1 MNQLI
6 TGKFIALKRKQKNL
20 TQEQLAEKL
29 GVSNKTISKWE
40 TGKCMP
46 DYSIVKS
53 LCEELE
59 VTVAELMDGEISD
72 EKSVRTYDDEQ
83 ILDLLRR
90 TQELEKQKNMLYGI
104 MLIVMGIALQALSYA
119 IGGSDF
125 KDFISGLPLEKCWLV
140 LMLLENPW
148 QEDNFQLCNELK
160 AAIIWKLY

>member
-1 MNQLI
+1 MDQ
-6 TGKFIALKRKQKNL
+6 IAIGRYIARKRKEQNL
-20 TQEQLAEKL
+20 TQEQLSEQL

-59 VTVAELMDGEISD
+59 VTVAELMDGEIS
-72 EKSVRTYDDEQ
+72 EENSVRTYDDEQ

-104 MLIVMGIALQALSYA
+104 MLIVMGIAVQALSYA

-125 KDFISGLPLEKCWLV
+125 KDFISGLLLGLSIGEMLV
-140 LMLLENPW
+140 GVYVVGKSL
-148 QEDNFQLCNELK
+148 
-160 AAIIWKLY
+160 AGR